1 MIHRMNR
8 RDFLAASASA
18 AALAACSAS
27 EQTASESSAPAVEA
41 KPVSLYVGTQRGPT
55 NEYMLQYF
63 KRHGVNHICG
73 QLGRPPYPER
83 GYYSVEELTKA
94 KELCEKHEI
103 VLDMIAAPFLPSSHV
118 DRENRPYI
126 MLGKEPERQRDIDDI
141 NKTIENCAQVGIPA
155 IKYNMSILGVV
166 RTERTPGRGG
176 STYSTWRLEEAE
188 ADPPLTRAGK
198 VDADTAWERIS
209 HFVSN
214 VMPVA
219 HENKVRMACHPHDPG
234 MPQPEGWQG
243 VDRVLGTP
251 EGLYK
256 MAGLHESPYHGFNL
270 CLGTTAEMLQNPRE
284 EIHDVIRELGGQQR
298 IFNIHFRN
306 IIGKRDD
313 FQEVY
318 PDEGDMEMPRV
329 LRTLYE
335 VGYPFMVMP
344 DHMPQHPDDPN
355 TRQGFAYAYGYVK
368 GLIQSLKYEIGQDL
382 NEEGPNT
389 WFPA

>member
-1 MIHRMNR
+1 MDR
-8 RDFLAASASA
+8 RHFLSGGAAAGV
-18 AALAACSAS
+18 AALAACQSGPAPDAAES
-27 EQTASESSAPAVEA
+27 KPTAAD

-55 NEYMLQYF
+55 NEEMLQYF

-73 QLGRPPYPER
+73 QLPRPPYPER
-83 GYYSVEELTKA
+83 GYFSVEELSQT
-94 KELCEKHEI
+94 KELCEKHDV
-103 VLDMIAAPFLPSSHV
+103 VLDMIAAPFLPSSHI

-155 IKYNMSILGVV
+155 VKYNMSILGVV
-166 RTERTPGRGG
+166 RSERTPGRGG
-176 STYSTWRLEEAE
+176 TSYSTWRLNEAK
-188 ADPPLTRAGK
+188 ADPPLTRAGE
-198 VDADTAWERIS
+198 VDADTAWERID
-209 HFVSN
+209 HFVQA

-219 HENKVRMACHPHDPG
+219 HENKIRMGCHPHDPG

-251 EGLYK
+251 EGLYR
-256 MAGLHESPYHGFNL
+256 MAGLHDSPYHGFNL
-270 CLGTTAEMLQNPRE
+270 CLGTTAEMLQDPKT
-284 EIHDVIRELGGQQR
+284 EIHDVIRELGGQKR

-306 IIGKRDD
+306 IRGKRDD
-313 FQEVY
+313 FQEVF
-318 PDEGDMEMPRV
+318 PDEGDMLMPQV

-335 VGYPFMVMP
+335 VDYPFMVMP
-344 DHMPQHPDDPN
+344 DHMPRHEDDPN
-355 TRQGFAYAYGYVK
+355 GRQAFAYGYGYIK

>member
-1 MIHRMNR
+1 MKR
-8 RDFLAASASA
+8 REFLTAAASAA
-18 AALAACSAS
+18 TLAACSPS
-27 EQTASESSAPAVEA
+27 EQPAAQEAAPTADT
-41 KPVSLYVGTQRGPT
+41 KPVSMYVGTQRGPT

-73 QLGRPPYPER
+73 QLPRPPYPER
-83 GYYSVEELTKA
+83 GYYSVEELSQA
-94 KELCEKHEI
+94 KELCESHGV
-103 VLDMIAAPFLPSSHV
+103 VLDMIAAPFLPSSHI
-118 DRENRPYI
+118 DREKRGDI
-126 MLGKEPERQRDIDDI
+126 MLANEPGRQRDIDDI

-176 STYSTWRLEEAE
+176 STYSTWRLSEAK

-198 VDADTAWERIS
+198 VDADTAWERIE

-214 VMPVA
+214 VAPVA
-219 HENKVRMACHPHDPG
+219 HENKVRIACHPHDPG

-256 MAGLHESPYHGFNL
+256 MASLHDSPYHGFNL

-284 EIHDVIRELGGQQR
+284 EIHDVIRTLGGQKR

-306 IIGKRDD
+306 IVGKRDD

-318 PDEGDMEMPRV
+318 PDEGDMYMPQV
-329 LRTLYE
+329 LRSLYE
-335 VGYPFMVMP
+335 IDYPFMLMP
-344 DHMPQHPDDPN
+344 DHMPQHDDDPN
-355 TRQGFAYAYGYVK
+355 GRMAFAYGYGYIK
-368 GLIQSLKYEIGQDL
+368 GLLQSLKYEIGQDIQ
-382 NEEGPNT
+382 EEGPNT